1 MKKLFAMILAIVLV
15 LSLAACGGNSDDSG
29 NTGTSG
35 NAESAGKVESSGNT
49 ESAGSTENSGDSA
62 PAKNLQTV
70 EMTVEASGLEE
81 LTKVVI
87 GAPESMTV
95 EETGWSVRFT
105 DEKQDVEVEAYLLN
119 DYDTYSYN
127 QQYAQEEYEGY
138 GEQKFG
144 DFDGYYYIS
153 ESGYYVEVYVYLGCV
168 AEIDDVYLSFSIS
181 ALEGETSHE
190 ELFEL
195 QDVQTILASAVYY
208 PAQEEAA

>member
-35 NAESAGKVESSGNT
+35 NAESAGKVESSGNA

-127 QQYAQEEYEGY
+127 QEYAQEEYEG
-138 GEQKFG
+138 
-144 DFDGYYYIS
+144 
-153 ESGYYVEVYVYLGCV
+153 
-168 AEIDDVYLSFSIS
+168 
-181 ALEGETSHE
+181 
-190 ELFEL
+190 
-195 QDVQTILASAVYY
+195 
-208 PAQEEAA
+208 